1 MSSTKLATKPSE
13 EAIDHILEMMSDA
26 FNQLPRSPILHKP
39 AEEGLAYEEITFL
52 SSDGTPLE
60 GWFIPRE
67 GSDKIIISNHPM
79 GFTRSGLPSHLEP
92 WKSIWC
98 ASGNDFEVNFLPDYK
113 ILHDAGYNVL
123 AYDLRNHGHSAAA
136 NGGIISSGIFE
147 SRDVLGSLQYVRQ
160 RPDTKSMKIGLFS
173 RCLGCDATMYAMVQD
188 PEAFEGVSCL
198 VGPQP
203 VSEEIILGKQLAL
216 AGVPE
221 ERLQDLNDRMVMKTS
236 LSIAE
241 RDARDWAKAI
251 CIPTFLYQVHD
262 DVLTSPVDVQ
272 TMYDNIPMEDKKL
285 HWIQN
290 TTIRWD
296 GYLEFQRRPEPMLA
310 WFDDHMQSYPI
321 DFETYFSH

>member
-1 MSSTKLATKPSE
+1 
-13 EAIDHILEMMSDA
+13 
-26 FNQLPRSPILHKP
+26 
-39 AEEGLAYEEITFL
+39 
-52 SSDGTPLE
+52 
-60 GWFIPRE
+60 
-67 GSDKIIISNHPM
+67 
-79 GFTRSGLPSHLEP
+79 
-92 WKSIWC
+92 
-98 ASGNDFEVNFLPDYK
+98 
-113 ILHDAGYNVL
+113 
-123 AYDLRNHGHSAAA
+123 
-136 NGGIISSGIFE
+136 
-147 SRDVLGSLQYVRQ
+147 
-160 RPDTKSMKIGLFS
+160 
-173 RCLGCDATMYAMVQD
+173 
-188 PEAFEGVSCL
+188 
-198 VGPQP
+198 
-203 VSEEIILGKQLAL
+203 
-216 AGVPE
+216 
-221 ERLQDLNDRMVMKTS
+221 MVMKTS